1 MNPSSNRRS
10 QGGRCGGEAGISQDE
25 VKVSQ
30 DADVA
35 AAVDEADAEV
45 AEVAAA
51 AGETEKKEGISMV
64 QRKRKL
70 LG

>member
-1 MNPSSNRRS
+1 MA
-10 QGGRCGGEAGISQDE
+10 GGEAGISQDE